1 MASRQPTKRLI
12 DVEVTMALEEY
23 AEVVDMPALVNT
35 NQAVMD
41 VGLNCGI
48 FKDTLRERVPI
59 SGVSYT
65 TRRDLHLASLA
76 ASG

>member
-1 MASRQPTKRLI
+1 MTSRQPTKRLI
-12 DVEVTMALEEY
+12 DVEVTVALEEY
-23 AEVVDMPALVNT
+23 AEVVDMPALVNAK
-35 NQAVMD
+35 QAIVD
-41 VGLNCGI
+41 VGLNCRI
-48 FKDTLRERVPI
+48 FEDTLRERVPI